1 MTYTNACAAMC
12 VDRKKVKL
20 PEWIGYWWIPT
31 VVGMASIEKSIRV
44 LTKNGDILDTPWVDK
59 YRHRNDW
66 EITDGQLGFEFA
78 ILALK
83 NGKRVT
89 CGALG
94 GNWLQLSQLSVGGRA
109 VEKEVWVKELL
120 RCAPESFMPDNKIN
134 SVVWQLWPMSS
145 KWLLYND
152 YSLCDLNFIEGDLVY
167 TPVNEELHHVI
178 IKQQ

>member
-1 MTYTNACAAMC
+1 MTYTEACAAMC
-12 VDRKKVKL
+12 VDGKKVKL
-20 PEWIGYWWIPT
+20 PEWIGYWWIPK
-31 VVGMASIEKSIRV
+31 VLSGSIEKSIRV

-94 GNWLQLSQLSVGGRA
+94 GNWLQLGKIYSSKEETETQQL
-109 VEKEVWVKELL
+109 LQ
-120 RCAPESFMPDNKIN
+120 CAAESFTSDNKIN
-134 SVVWQLWPMSS
+134 SIVWQLWPMSS
-145 KWLLYND
+145 KWLLYTD
-152 YSLCDLNFIEGDLVY
+152 YSLCNFEFTDRYLAY
-167 TPVNEELHHVI
+167 THVDYADEI
-178 IKQQ
+178 FKVKQQ